1 MMIRIGYSV
10 WREDFRRIS
19 SLVGELMEAGFD
31 HVELSIDSPLD
42 LYGDEIPVIADT
54 ARKAGLSLGIHIPWR
69 EIFLA
74 SPVEEIRS
82 ASSRVVRSII
92 ENTYRYE
99 PSYYVL
105 HGSSDQPICSKNED
119 ICISSLGKSIEEII
133 GSGGRIAIETIQ
145 GSCCGKT
152 AQIAKLVNRY
162 SIDVCIDLAHIA
174 VENMV
179 RGRNRW
185 PSRISEAL
193 SEVPDSIKKRSW
205 IIHLHGLKNRDKR
218 IRAHHDFS
226 YTPLGGEDI
235 ARAAR
240 NWGSAYI
247 VFEVFYRSSGEEARP
262 IDLSIEVRRM
272 REWISIL
279 EP

>member
-1 MMIRIGYSV
+1 MIRIGYSV
-10 WREDFRRIS
+10 WREDFKRIS
-19 SLVGELMEAGFD
+19 SLVGELIEGGFD

-42 LYGDEIPVIADT
+42 LYSDEIHIIANT
-54 ARKAGLSLGIHIPWR
+54 VRKAGLSLGIHIPWR

-82 ASSRVVRSII
+82 ASSRIVRSII
-92 ENTYRYE
+92 ENTYKYE

-133 GSGGRIAIETIQ
+133 SSGGRIAIETIQ

-152 AQIAKLVNRY
+152 AQIAKLVDRY

-174 VENMV
+174 VENIV

-185 PSRISEAL
+185 PLRISEAL

-205 IIHLHGLKNRDKR
+205 IIHLHGLRNKDKR
-218 IRAHHDFS
+218 VRAHHDFS

-235 ARAAR
+235 ARAAKQ
-240 NWGSAYI
+240 WGSGYI
-247 VFEVFYRSSGEEARP
+247 VFEVFYRSSGEEAKP
-262 IDLSIEVRRM
+262 GDLSIEVRRI

-279 EP
+279 SL